1 MSTIN
6 WASYIKQ
13 AEEAGES
20 LGDFTPLPEG
30 DYAAKVLEAKAT
42 TSKSSG
48 AEMIAVTWVIDGGPN
63 SGRRLWS
70 YLSLSE
76 KAINITI
83 RNLTTLGARA
93 LMESGA
99 SLEQV
104 AAGIVNAPATLK
116 VTVTEYQGKPKNE
129 VKGIYARKG
138 VDIASAAPTFGAT
151 PSGLPI

>member
-1 MSTIN
+1 MGAIN
-6 WASYIKQ
+6 WNQYIKQ

-20 LGDFTPLPEG
+20 LGEFTPIPE
-30 DYAAKVLEAKAT
+30 DNYDVKVLEAKAT

-48 AEMIAVTWVIDGGPN
+48 SEMIAVTWVIEGGPHA
-63 SGRRLWS
+63 GRRLWS

-83 RNLTTLGARA
+83 KNLTTLGART

-104 AAGIVNAPATLK
+104 AASLVGTKATLK
-116 VTVTEYQGKPKNE
+116 VIVGEYQGKPKNE
-129 VKGIYARKG
+129 VKNISSYKG
-138 VDIASAAPTFGAT
+138 VDLASG
-151 PSGLPI
+151 PSFPGVQGLPV